1 MAETV
6 GLPGGQA
13 KVRNLW
19 IQLLLLLVTLGFYYL
34 YWYYAINRELRDL
47 GAGRDKRLQIS
58 PGVSLLAIT
67 VGGLLLVPPFVSAY
81 RTVKRVRVAE
91 ELAGIQ
97 AHARINH
104 ALGFLL
110 FVIGFVFFPIEVFY
124 LQAHLNRMWRHVASE
139 QEKERMGMRPADVRA

>member
-1 MAETV
+1 M
-6 GLPGGQA
+6 LPGGQA

-19 IQLLLLLVTLGFYYL
+19 IQLLLLVVTLGLYYL
-34 YWYYAINRELRDL
+34 YWYYAINRELRDF
-47 GAGRDKRLQIS
+47 GRTRDARLEIS
-58 PGVSLLAIT
+58 PGIALLAIT
-67 VGGLLLVPPFVSAY
+67 VGGLILVPPFVSAY
-81 RTVKRVRVAE
+81 RTVKRVQVAE

-124 LQAHLNRMWRHVASE
+124 LQVHLNRLWRHVGTE
-139 QEKERMGMRPADVRA
+139 REKERLGMRPAGV